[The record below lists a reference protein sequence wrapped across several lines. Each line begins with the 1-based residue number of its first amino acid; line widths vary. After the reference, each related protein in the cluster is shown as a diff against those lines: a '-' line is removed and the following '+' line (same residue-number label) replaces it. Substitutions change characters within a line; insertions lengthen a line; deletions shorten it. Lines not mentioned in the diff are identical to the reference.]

1 MRVQQQLLQK
11 TLGVVDYVAILEAMR
26 EYTNNRD
33 EKTEDEL
40 WLVEHSPVFTQG
52 QAGKEEHL
60 LNTSHIPVVKSDRGG
75 QITYHGPGQLVVYP
89 LLDLKRLKLGVRD
102 YVSTLEISVVEFLSY
117 YGINAEPKKNAPGVY
132 VDGNKIASLGIR
144 VRKGC
149 CFHGVA
155 ININMDLKPFLQINP
170 CGYAGLQM
178 VQLKD
183 YVSENE
189 LPTVEKAGEQFATI
203 LAKKLDM
210 HLLSV

>member
-1 MRVQQQLLQK
+1 
-11 TLGVVDYVAILEAMR
+11 
-26 EYTNNRD
+26 
-33 EKTEDEL
+33 
-40 WLVEHSPVFTQG
+40 
-52 QAGKEEHL
+52 
-60 LNTSHIPVVKSDRGG
+60 DRGG
-75 QITYHGPGQLVVYP
+75 QITYHGPGQLVAYP

-102 YVSTLEISVVEFLSY
+102 YVSTLEMSVVEFLSY
-117 YGINAEPKKNAPGVY
+117 YGINAEPKKHAPGVY

-170 CGYAGLQM
+170 CGYPGLQM

-189 LPTVEKAGEQFATI
+189 LPDLE
-203 LAKKLDM
+203 
-210 HLLSV
+210 